1 MPDAL
6 TVGKSAIKIFTGEY
20 NLLNDYIQDFDLAC
34 TLCNVPFD
42 SKLRA
47 LSMFQH
53 CSDDVKRVLR
63 QMPPRDL
70 YEPAKIEALLRKHYG
85 LKDVIKASKDI
96 TTLVTMKQPKGP
108 FLHKHFMQFMAL
120 VMAIQRDDPT
130 MDLKTMNNGKL
141 LKAFFINTLH
151 DHDLIRQLTR
161 DDDGGSDWFQFEQ
174 KVLNMAQAELGKQ
187 HMQSTPPAY
196 HNNYNNL
203 RRGGLHQ
210 RGPVVDELAG
220 R

>member
-120 VMAIQRDDPT
+120 VMAIQHDDPT

-161 DDDGGSDWFQFEQ
+161 DDDGGSVRAKGPQHGPGG
-174 KVLNMAQAELGKQ
+174 ARQAAHAVNAACLPQ
-187 HMQSTPPAY
+187 QLQQPAPLQAPSTTKALQRPRE
-196 HNNYNNL
+196 
-203 RRGGLHQ
+203 RRQGQ
-210 RGPVVDELAG
+210 
-220 R
+220 